1 MEISSLDRHT
11 LESLWEANERELLQ
25 LAVMSPPDRE
35 IHAKREDELLG
46 QQDAIE
52 FRLGFDATHIPTC
65 TPMFPQD
72 GWRLDRE

>member
-1 MEISSLDRHT
+1 MEIRSMDRYT

-25 LAVMSPPDRE
+25 LAVMSAPDRE
-35 IHAKREDELLG
+35 IHATREDEMFD

-52 FRLGFDATHIPTC
+52 FRLCFEATHKPTC

-72 GWRLDRE
+72 ALEVGP

>member
-1 MEISSLDRHT
+1 MEIRSLARHT

-25 LAVMSPPDRE
+25 LAVMSSPDRE
-35 IHAKREDELLG
+35 IHAKRGDELLD
-46 QQDAIE
+46 QQDTIE

-72 GWRLDRE
+72 ALEVGP

>member
-1 MEISSLDRHT
+1 MQFRSLDQHT

-35 IHAKREDELLG
+35 MHAKREDELLD

-52 FRLGFDATHIPTC
+52 FRPCLDATQIPTC
-65 TPMFPQD
+65 IPMFRQD
-72 GWRLDRE
+72 ALEVGP

>member
-1 MEISSLDRHT
+1 MEIRSLDRHT

-25 LAVMSPPDRE
+25 LVVMSSPDRE
-35 IHAKREDELLG
+35 IHAEREDELLG

-52 FRLGFDATHIPTC
+52 FRLGFDATHRPTC

-72 GWRLDRE
+72 CLEVGP